1 MTEKPCVSLPG
12 MVEKIIK
19 SLFPGEP
26 EEAQITVQ
34 SGDHHQRLERQQ
46 ACDDVLRGEVG
57 LPQGHYALLLMDAR
71 NALPTSHP
79 VFASSYWQVYRW
91 ETQL

>member
-1 MTEKPCVSLPG
+1 MFVSAYVRHGERVQLKESAQ
-12 MVEKIIK
+12 VEVRVEA
-19 SLFPGEP
+19 GP
-26 EEAQITVQ
+26 EDT
-34 SGDHHQRLERQQ
+34 SLERQQ
-46 ACDDVLRGEVG
+46 ARDDVLRGEVG

-71 NALPTSHP
+71 DALPTSHP